1 MIDTSFDE
9 LLNGYINN
17 LLTREELAHFLQLL
31 QNEEYATR
39 FKNSIE
45 PLFGDNSFS
54 ALADQNKADIIFQKL
69 MDTAAMEEKTRRVNE
84 MTLKPRVKILTFSR
98 IAVAASVIGLLL
110 FGAYSWFSR
119 MDKKEIATSEI
130 KNSSYKNDVLPGGDK
145 AMLTLADGSTIV
157 LNDAQNGNLV
167 QQGNTKV
174 IKLDGKLAYNA
185 ANAGIGEI
193 LYNTIS
199 TPRGGQYQVELP
211 DGSKVWLN
219 AASSLHFP
227 TAFVGKERRVEI
239 SGEAYFE
246 VAKNKSMPFIVSV
259 NGSEIQVLGT
269 HFNVMAYNDEDAVKT
284 TLLEGS
290 VKFASGNNSSLLKP
304 GQQAQLTTEGQVKVV
319 SDVDV
324 DEVVAWKNG
333 MFDFEDASLGTVTR
347 QLSRWYDVDIVNQNK
362 NIEDL
367 FVVEMPRSSKLSDVL
382 KVLELT
388 GNIKFEID
396 GKKIIVMQ

>member
-324 DEVVAWKNG
+324 DEVV
-333 MFDFEDASLGTVTR
+333 
-347 QLSRWYDVDIVNQNK
+347 
-362 NIEDL
+362 
-367 FVVEMPRSSKLSDVL
+367 VL
-382 KVLELT
+382 K
-388 GNIKFEID
+388 
-396 GKKIIVMQ
+396 

>member
-347 QLSRWYDVDIVNQNK
+347 QLARWYDVDILNQNK

>member
-130 KNSSYKNDVLPGGDK
+130 KNISYKNDVLPGGDK